1 MSEYRYQL
9 ERYRGR
15 STRYICPQCK
25 RKQSFTRYIDTYN
38 NNEYISDNVG
48 KCNRIDKCGYH
59 YTPKQYYTDNPWKRD
74 TPPREEG
81 SLRPCGYHY
90 TPKQYYTD
98 NPWKRDTPKQYYT
111 DNSWMRDTKRGE
123 DCSFVLFY
131 RENERTN
138 TQPPSLIPEWVA
150 EGSLSRESTH
160 IQWLR
165 TMFGTAQAERIRQLY
180 GVGGTR
186 DGRVVFWQRD
196 TEGQLRTGKVMAYD
210 PVSGRRTKGAGSCD
224 WVHSIMLRQQRLEEP
239 YNLVQCLYGEHLLK
253 REEYASA
260 TVAIVES
267 YKTAHVG
274 AILLPEMVWMAV
286 DSLQG
291 LTAER
296 LAPLRGRDVVL
307 YPDEGRGEEIWREKI
322 PSIAREVGFRYTLST
337 LIALYDT
344 KRLDSSLGRD
354 IADLVVVEEE
364 DCPF

>member
-15 STRYICPQCK
+15 STRYVCPRCK

-59 YTPKQYYTDNPWKRD
+59 YTPKQYFTDNPWKRD
-74 TPPREEG
+74 SVWSFGQNDRGFDQVTMTKPPQ
-81 SLRPCGYHY
+81 P
-90 TPKQYYTD
+90 PA
-98 NPWKRDTPKQYYT
+98 
-111 DNSWMRDTKRGE
+111 
-123 DCSFVLFY
+123 V
-131 RENERTN
+131 
-138 TQPPSLIPEWVA
+138 PPSLIPEWVA
-150 EGSLSRESTH
+150 EGSLSRDSTH
-160 IQWLR
+160 IEWLR
-165 TMFGTAQAERIRQLY
+165 MMFGTAEAERIRQLY

-196 TEGQLRTGKVMAYD
+196 IEGRLRTGKVMAYD
-210 PVSGRRTKGAGSCD
+210 PTSGRRTKGAGACD
-224 WVHSIMLRQQRLEEP
+224 WVHSIMLRQGRLDEP

-274 AILLPEMVWMAV
+274 AILLPDMVWMAV

-322 PSIAREVGFRYTLST
+322 PSIAREVGFRYTLSS

-344 KRLDSSLGRD
+344 RRLDSSLGRD
-354 IADLVVVEEE
+354 IADLVVADVVVGEE
-364 DCPF
+364 CPF

>member
-15 STRYICPQCK
+15 STRYVCPRCK

-38 NNEYISDNVG
+38 NNEYVSDNVG

-59 YTPKQYYTDNPWKRD
+59 YTPKQYFTDNPWKRD
-74 TPPREEG
+74 RVDSWILGYLHRENIQVSSIQTPP
-81 SLRPCGYHY
+81 
-90 TPKQYYTD
+90 T
-98 NPWKRDTPKQYYT
+98 
-111 DNSWMRDTKRGE
+111 
-123 DCSFVLFY
+123 
-131 RENERTN
+131 
-138 TQPPSLIPEWVA
+138 PPSLIPEWVA
-150 EGSLSRESTH
+150 EGSRSRDSTH
-160 IQWLR
+160 IEWLR
-165 TMFGTAQAERIRQLY
+165 MMFGTAEAERIRQLY

-196 TEGQLRTGKVMAYD
+196 SEGRLRTGKVMAYD
-210 PVSGRRTKGAGSCD
+210 PTSGRRTKGAGACD
-224 WVHSIMLRQQRLEEP
+224 WVHSIMLRQGRLDEP

-296 LAPLRGRDVVL
+296 LTPLRGRDVVL
-307 YPDEGRGEEIWREKI
+307 YPDEGRGEELWREKI
-322 PSIAREVGFRYTLST
+322 PSIAREVGFRYTLSK
-337 LIALYDT
+337 LIALYDSS
-344 KRLDSSLGRD
+344 RLDASLGRD
-354 IADLVVVEEE
+354 IADLVVVEEGE
-364 DCPF
+364 EECPF

>member
-38 NNEYISDNVG
+38 NNEYVSDNVG

-81 SLRPCGYHY
+81 SSRPCGYHY

-98 NPWKRDTPKQYYT
+98 NPWKRDSGWSFGQNVRGFDQLSK
-111 DNSWMRDTKRGE
+111 TK
-123 DCSFVLFY
+123 
-131 RENERTN
+131 
-138 TQPPSLIPEWVA
+138 PPQSPAVPPTSYIPEWVA
-150 EGSLSRESTH
+150 TGSLTRDSTH
-160 IQWLR
+160 MQWLR
-165 TMFGTAQAERIRQLY
+165 TTFGTDEAERIRQLY

-196 TEGQLRTGKVMAYD
+196 SEGRLRTGKVMAYD
-210 PVSGRRTKGAGSCD
+210 PTSGRRTKGAGACD
-224 WVHSIMLRQQRLEEP
+224 WVHSIMLRQGRIAQP
-239 YNLVQCLYGEHLLK
+239 YNLKQCLYGEHLLGH
-253 REEYASA
+253 EAYATA

-274 AILLPEMVWMAV
+274 AILLPKMLWTAT

-291 LTAER
+291 LTTER
-296 LAPLRGRDVVL
+296 LMPLGGRRVVL

-322 PSIAREVGFRYTLST
+322 CDIAREVGFDYTISNA
-337 LIALYDT
+337 ISLYD
-344 KRLDSSLGRD
+344 SANIGPSAGRD
-354 IADLVVVEEE
+354 IADLVEVCTTEEA
-364 DCPF
+364 PF

>member
-1 MSEYRYQL
+1 M

-59 YTPKQYYTDNPWKRD
+59 YTPKQYFTDNPWKRD
-74 TPPREEG
+74 RVDSWTLGLLHREKVQVSKVQTPAA
-81 SLRPCGYHY
+81 
-90 TPKQYYTD
+90 
-98 NPWKRDTPKQYYT
+98 
-111 DNSWMRDTKRGE
+111 
-123 DCSFVLFY
+123 
-131 RENERTN
+131 
-138 TQPPSLIPEWVA
+138 PPSLIPEWVA
-150 EGSLSRESTH
+150 EGSWSRDSTH

-180 GVGGTR
+180 GIGGTR

-196 TEGQLRTGKVMAYD
+196 TEGRLRTGKVMAYD
-210 PVSGRRTKGAGSCD
+210 PTSGRRTKGAGACD
-224 WVHSIMLRQQRLEEP
+224 WVHSIMLRQGRLDEP

-291 LTAER
+291 LTTER

-307 YPDEGRGEEIWREKI
+307 YPDEGRGEELWREKI
-322 PSIAREVGFRYTLST
+322 PTIAPIESAGRNVPSGIPFVTIT
-337 LIALYDT
+337 VT
-344 KRLDSSLGRD
+344 KYAV
-354 IADLVVVEEE
+354 IQVI
-364 DCPF
+364 PK

>member
-1 MSEYRYQL
+1 
-9 ERYRGR
+9 
-15 STRYICPQCK
+15 
-25 RKQSFTRYIDTYN
+25 
-38 NNEYISDNVG
+38 
-48 KCNRIDKCGYH
+48 
-59 YTPKQYYTDNPWKRD
+59 
-74 TPPREEG
+74 
-81 SLRPCGYHY
+81 
-90 TPKQYYTD
+90 
-98 NPWKRDTPKQYYT
+98 
-111 DNSWMRDTKRGE
+111 MRDTKRE
-123 DCSFVLFY
+123 EKCSFVLFY

-138 TQPPSLIPEWVA
+138 TPPPSLIPEWVA

-165 TMFGTAQAERIRQLY
+165 MMFGTAQAERIRQLY

-210 PVSGRRTKGAGSCD
+210 PVSGRRTKGAGACD

-239 YNLVQCLYGEHLLK
+239 YNLVQCLYGEHLLN

-274 AILLPEMVWMAV
+274 AILIPEMVWMAV

-296 LAPLRGRDVVL
+296 LAPLSGRDVVL

-322 PSIAREVGFRYTLST
+322 PSIAREVGFRYTLSS
-337 LIALYDT
+337 LIALYDVG
-344 KRLDSSLGRD
+344 SLGVSGRD
-354 IADLVVVEEE
+354 IVDLVVVEAETE
-364 DCPF
+364 MDCPF